1 MNSNLVQAAL
11 YARLNG
17 QATTLGLTGGV
28 HYRLAPMDA
37 TTPFVV
43 FSKQSG
49 VPLQR
54 GLGGDVAADNLV
66 YLVKVI
72 DEGESNL
79 RAAAIMA
86 DVNAILDNRPLA
98 VTGHNNVLLQR
109 ISDVELDETDS
120 GQTWQHVG
128 AEYRLIVV

>member
-17 QATTLGLTGGV
+17 QLATLGLTGAY
-28 HYRLAPMDA
+28 YRLAPLK
-37 TTPFVV
+37 TTCPFVV

-49 VPLQR
+49 TPLQR

-72 DEGESNL
+72 DGPTESNL

-86 DVNAILDNRPLA
+86 DVNDILDNRPLA

-109 ISDVELDETDS
+109 ISDVEYDETDS
-120 GQTWQHVG
+120 GQTWQSVG